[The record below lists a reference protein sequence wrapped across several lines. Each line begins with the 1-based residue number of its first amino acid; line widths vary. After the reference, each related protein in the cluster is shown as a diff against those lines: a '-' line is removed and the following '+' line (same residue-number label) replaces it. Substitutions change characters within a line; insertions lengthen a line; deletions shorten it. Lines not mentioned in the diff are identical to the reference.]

1 MTTVLAAENPHLAPF
16 AAARPRL
23 RALAYRLLGSL
34 SDADDLLQ
42 DAWLRWSATD
52 SEAVRVPE
60 AFLTTLVGRLAL
72 DRLRAAR
79 RVREAY
85 IGQWLPEPVALDE
98 EALALPGQIS
108 LAFLHLLERLTP
120 EQRVV
125 YVLREAMDLDYAEI
139 AGVLDKTIAGCRQM
153 MKRAREAL
161 AGPARFAAQAEDMAA
176 LAERFAQASL
186 ARDYAAIVALLE
198 GDAVLVSDGGGRARS
213 ALNPI
218 YGADR
223 IARFLIGIQ
232 RKMAGPLSLEPV
244 VLNGAPG
251 FVSRVG
257 GTLHGAIAFA
267 AGPDG
272 IRRVLLVT
280 NPDKLGHLGVN

>member
-1 MTTVLAAENPHLAPF
+1 MTTQRAAQTHLPLF

-34 SDADDLLQ
+34 SDADDLMQ

-52 SEAVRVPE
+52 PRTVRVPD

-79 RVREAY
+79 RARDAY
-85 IGQWLPEPVALDE
+85 IGQWLPEPVVLDE
-98 EALALPGQIS
+98 EALALPGQVS

-161 AGPARFAAQAEDMAA
+161 SGPARFAAQVEDMAA

-186 ARDYAAIVALLE
+186 ARDYAAIVALLD

-223 IARFLIGIQ
+223 IARFFIGIQ
-232 RKMAGPLSLEPV
+232 RKMAGPLTLEPV

-257 GTLHGAIAFA
+257 GRLHGAIAFA

-280 NPDKLGHLGVN
+280 NPDKLGHLGVS

>member
-1 MTTVLAAENPHLAPF
+1 MTVTLAAENPHLISF

-52 SEAVRVPE
+52 AEAVRVPE

-72 DRLRAAR
+72 DRMRAAR
-79 RVREAY
+79 RAREAY
-85 IGQWLPEPVALDE
+85 VGQWLPEPAVLDE
-98 EALALPGQIS
+98 EALALPGQVS

-153 MKRAREAL
+153 MKRAREAM
-161 AGPARFAAQAEDMAA
+161 AGPARFAAQMEDMAA
-176 LAERFAQASL
+176 LVERFAQASL
-186 ARDYAAIVALLE
+186 ARDYAAIVALLD

-257 GTLHGAIAFA
+257 GHLHGAIAFA

-280 NPDKLGHLGVN
+280 NPDKLGHLGAG

>member
-1 MTTVLAAENPHLAPF
+1 MLEPAADNPHLVLF

-34 SDADDLLQ
+34 SDADDVMQ
-42 DAWLRWSATD
+42 DAWLRWSGTD
-52 SEAVRVPE
+52 PGTVRVPD

-72 DRLRAAR
+72 DRMRAAR
-79 RVREAY
+79 RARDAY
-85 IGQWLPEPVALDE
+85 IGQWLPEPAVLDE
-98 EALALPGQIS
+98 EALSLPGEVS

-120 EQRVV
+120 EQRMV

-139 AGVLDKTIAGCRQM
+139 AGVLSKTIAGCRQM
-153 MKRAREAL
+153 MRRAREAL
-161 AGPARFAAQAEDMAA
+161 AGPARFAAQGADVAA
-176 LAERFAQASL
+176 LAEEFARASL
-186 ARDYAAIVALLE
+186 ARDYGAIVALLD

-218 YGADR
+218 RGADR

-244 VLNGAPG
+244 VLNGGTG

-257 GTLHGAIAFA
+257 GRLHGAIAFSV
-267 AGPDG
+267 GPDG

-280 NPDKLGHLGVN
+280 NPDKLGHLGVS

>member
-1 MTTVLAAENPHLAPF
+1 MTMLLAAENPHLAPF
-16 AAARPRL
+16 AAIRPRL

-34 SDADDLLQ
+34 TDADDLVQ
-42 DAWLRWSATD
+42 DAWLRWSATNP
-52 SEAVRVPE
+52 EAVRVPE

-79 RVREAY
+79 RAREAY
-85 IGQWLPEPVALDE
+85 IGQWLPEPAVLDE
-98 EALALPGQIS
+98 EALALPGQVS

-139 AGVLDKTIAGCRQM
+139 AGILDKTIAGCRQM

-161 AGPARFAAQAEDMAA
+161 AGPARFTAQAEDMTA

-244 VLNGAPG
+244 VLNGTPG

-257 GTLHGAIAFA
+257 GRLHGAIAFA

-280 NPDKLGHLGVN
+280 NPDKLVHLGVN

>member
-1 MTTVLAAENPHLAPF
+1 MLEPAADNPHLVLF

-34 SDADDLLQ
+34 SDADDVMQ
-42 DAWLRWSATD
+42 DAWLRWSGTD
-52 SEAVRVPE
+52 PGTVRVPD

-72 DRLRAAR
+72 DRMRAAR
-79 RVREAY
+79 RARDAY
-85 IGQWLPEPVALDE
+85 IGQWLPEPAVLDE
-98 EALALPGQIS
+98 EALSLPGEVS

-120 EQRVV
+120 EQRMV

-139 AGVLDKTIAGCRQM
+139 AGVLSKTIAGCRQM
-153 MKRAREAL
+153 MRRAREAL
-161 AGPARFAAQAEDMAA
+161 AGPARFAAQGADVAA
-176 LAERFAQASL
+176 LAEEFARASL
-186 ARDYAAIVALLE
+186 ARDYGAIVALLD

-218 YGADR
+218 HGADR

-244 VLNGAPG
+244 VLNGGTG

-257 GTLHGAIAFA
+257 GRLHGAIAFSV
-267 AGPDG
+267 GPDG

-280 NPDKLGHLGVN
+280 NPDKLGHLGVS